1 MTGKNTFGKVHF
13 YSGAIIALFTGL
25 HLSNHLTIY
34 AGPTSY
40 IACMEQLRM
49 VYRNPLIETLILFAV
64 LLQVFSG
71 LRLYWRLRSGHR
83 MPLAK
88 RIQIYSGLY
97 LTFFLLLH
105 VSAVLSGRMLF
116 NLDTNLYFGVA
127 GLNRFPL
134 YLFFIPYYF
143 LAINAAFTH
152 LASLYYL
159 KQKKKGLTWLLGGM
173 GLLLA
178 ILILYG
184 MWGVEIPEEYYKIYG
199 M

>member
-1 MTGKNTFGKVHF
+1 MTAKNTFGNIHF

-34 AGPTSY
+34 FGAPTY
-40 IACMEQLRM
+40 LACMEQIRM
-49 VYRNPLIETLILFAV
+49 VYRNLFVESLLLIAV

-71 LRLYWRLRSGHR
+71 LRLYWQIRKGKRKS
-83 MPLAK
+83 LAK
-88 RIQIYSGLY
+88 KIQIYSGLY
-97 LTFFLLLH
+97 LSFFLLLH
-105 VSAVLSGRMLF
+105 VSAVLSGRIIF
-116 NLDTNLYFGVA
+116 DLDTNLYFGAA

-143 LAINAAFTH
+143 LAINAIFTH

-159 KQKKKGLTWLLGGM
+159 KRKKKGLAWVLAGS
-173 GLLLA
+173 GLLLSIA
-178 ILILYG
+178 ILYG
-184 MWGVEIPEEYYKIYG
+184 MWGVEIPDIYYEIYG